1 VAGAV
6 GRGPPSAWCR
16 AAAAGRPWA
25 VSARDPVEWVP
36 GREALARGAAHL
48 RAGGEAGALRPV
60 GAAARRAAAVH
71 PADAV
76 AHPADAVARPAVPAG
91 EAVPPAGEA
100 VPPADEAVPPA
111 DEAVP
116 PAAAAVRRPGP
127 LVRPAAAAG
136 RPVGAVVRPVGA
148 VVSAAAAGCAWQSC
162 RSVMAQDTTPPQIPA
177 MLIDVHAHFYH
188 DRTLRADWRERNAS
202 RLRAGERIGITTHVA
217 SILGSFGRTSP
228 TYFPSP
234 ADLEYGN
241 NALIGLEHTHPD
253 RIRGYVTVNPNY
265 ATHARVEIQ
274 RGLAAGMIG
283 IKLAASRRASD
294 PLLDPIC
301 ELARERGVPVLHH
314 VWQHRRR
321 DWPGQEASDAVE
333 LCALAARHPDVRFI
347 LAHIGG
353 GGDWQHSLAALARIP
368 NVAVDL
374 SGSGV
379 DGGMLESCL
388 AAVGVERLVWGTD
401 LTMDTGWAKLRY
413 LERLL
418 APKELE
424 LVRWKNAARL
434 FPHGVF
440 PSD

>member
-1 VAGAV
+1 
-6 GRGPPSAWCR
+6 
-16 AAAAGRPWA
+16 
-25 VSARDPVEWVP
+25 
-36 GREALARGAAHL
+36 
-48 RAGGEAGALRPV
+48 
-60 GAAARRAAAVH
+60 
-71 PADAV
+71 
-76 AHPADAVARPAVPAG
+76 
-91 EAVPPAGEA
+91 
-100 VPPADEAVPPA
+100 
-111 DEAVP
+111 
-116 PAAAAVRRPGP
+116 
-127 LVRPAAAAG
+127 
-136 RPVGAVVRPVGA
+136 
-148 VVSAAAAGCAWQSC
+148 
-162 RSVMAQDTTPPQIPA
+162 
-177 MLIDVHAHFYH
+177 MLIDVHAHFH
-188 DRTLRADWRERNAS
+188 HAATPRADWRERNAS
-202 RLRAGERIGITTHVA
+202 RLAAGRKIGGTIHVA
-217 SILGSFGRTSP
+217 SILGSWGRTSP
-228 TYFPSP
+228 IYFPSP
-234 ADLEYGN
+234 RDMEDGNSALLALQREYPDL
-241 NALIGLEHTHPD
+241 
-253 RIRGYVTVNPNY
+253 IRGYVTVNPNY
-265 ATHARVEIQ
+265 TSQARAEIA
-274 RGLAAGMIG
+274 RCLDAGMVG